1 METGANTLVWTMT
14 ELVKNS
20 KIMKKLQHE
29 IRSTII
35 QQDQVKENELEK
47 LQYLKMVVKEALR
60 LHPPIPLL
68 PRETMSHFKLNGYD
82 INPKTRIHVNAWA
95 IGRDPDCWKNPQE
108 FCPERFMES
117 NIDYKGQNFELIP
130 FGAGRRVCPGVNMG
144 IATVELALANML
156 LCFDWKL
163 PNGMKEEDL
172 DMEEEFG
179 LSVWKKSPLQ
189 LLPIPYIN
197 SN

>member
-1 METGANTLVWTMT
+1 MS
-14 ELVKNS
+14 ELVRNS
-20 KIMKKLQHE
+20 KVMKKLQHE

-35 QQDQVKENELEK
+35 GQDQVKENEIEK
-47 LQYLKMVVKEALR
+47 LPYLKLVVKEALR
-60 LHPPIPLL
+60 LHPPAPMLL
-68 PRETMSHFKLNGYD
+68 PRETMSHFKLNGYNID
-82 INPKTRIHVNAWA
+82 PKTRIHVNAWA
-95 IGRDPDCWKNPQE
+95 IGRDTDSWKNPEE

-130 FGAGRRVCPGVNMG
+130 FGAGRRICPGVNMG
-144 IATVELALANML
+144 IATVELTLANML
-156 LCFDWKL
+156 MCFDWKL

-179 LSVWKKSPLQ
+179 ITVSKKSPLQ
-189 LLPIPYIN
+189 LLPIPCFN